1 MTILMAN
8 VGAALNET
16 RLSSE
21 GSELLNRYAEE
32 TASSYCAG
40 CTEICE
46 TAVRGGAP
54 VGDVMRYLMYSRCYG
69 ESDLARMLY
78 GELPP
83 EVRRQMAGL
92 DYGEAENRCPRKLPI
107 ARLMQEAAT
116 LLA

>member
-21 GSELLNRYAEE
+21 GSELLNRYAVD

-40 CTEICE
+40 CSEICE
-46 TAVRGGAP
+46 TAVGCAVP
-54 VGDVMRYLMYSRCYG
+54 VGDVMRYLMYSRSYG

-78 GELPP
+78 GELPS
-83 EVRRQMAGL
+83 EVRHQMTGL
-92 DYGEAENRCPRKLPI
+92 DYSQAEDRCPRRLPI
-107 ARLMQEAAT
+107 ARLMQEAAS